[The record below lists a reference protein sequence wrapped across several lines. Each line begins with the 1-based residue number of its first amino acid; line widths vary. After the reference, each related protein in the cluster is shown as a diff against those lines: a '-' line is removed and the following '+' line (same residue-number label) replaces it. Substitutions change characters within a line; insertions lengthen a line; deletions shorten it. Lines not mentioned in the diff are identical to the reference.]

1 MTLCHH
7 DTRTVNN
14 PPVTILIIHGYVT
27 LPLHDGTLS
36 LHHWKQLHI
45 DQKNSTFSL
54 IRSRE
59 VKKQIRGKKLEKT
72 SNMTARMVIFTGVVE
87 FNDTAELC
95 VC

>member
-1 MTLCHH
+1 MDSRLTLL
-7 DTRTVNN
+7 
-14 PPVTILIIHGYVT
+14 VTILRIHGYVS

-36 LHHWKQLHI
+36 LHHGKQLHI

-59 VKKQIRGKKLEKT
+59 VKKQIGGKKLEKT
-72 SNMTARMVIFTGVVE
+72 SNITVIFTGVVE